1 MKQCTRQ
8 QRGLPAEALAK
19 AGFTLVELL
28 MVIGIIGVLAAI
40 VVVAINPTKQLG
52 SARDTKR
59 RSEVNSILNAVS
71 QYAIDHGGRLPCDPS
86 GSPCVDG
93 TWRMLGNQG
102 WGCDET
108 PTCNETGIASA
119 CLFLRSLSGT
129 YITTIPA
136 DPRFGSGNGLDAG
149 SKSFYIVRTVEQRIN
164 VKACQAEAGE
174 VSTISR

>member
-71 QYAIDHGGRLPCDPS
+71 QYAIDHGGKHHLQRNGHSLRLPLPPVALRHIHHDHPRRSAFRQRQWAGCRQQIVLHRPDS
-86 GSPCVDG
+86 G
-93 TWRMLGNQG
+93 
-102 WGCDET
+102 
-108 PTCNETGIASA
+108 AA
-119 CLFLRSLSGT
+119 H
-129 YITTIPA
+129 
-136 DPRFGSGNGLDAG
+136 
-149 SKSFYIVRTVEQRIN
+149 
-164 VKACQAEAGE
+164 
-174 VSTISR
+174 